1 VLTSRPIIA
10 VKKKR
15 GKTQLQTVQIHIWSR
30 QTMEIRTEKRE
41 RGAIVHAAGRIDT
54 AAAPGLEQE
63 INRLI
68 SEGMRRVLLD
78 FTGVPYISSGG
89 LRVLLV
95 TAKKLRGPDDSFALC
110 ALNPEVT
117 KIMTLAGFTTIFTIY
132 PSEGEALARW

>member
-1 VLTSRPIIA
+1 MRIARPIIA

-15 GKTQLQTVQIHIWSR
+15 EETLLQTVLICTWSSENV
-30 QTMEIRTEKRE
+30 EIRTEKRE
-41 RGAIVHAAGRIDT
+41 GGAVVHAGGRIDT

-63 INRLI
+63 LNRLI
-68 SEGMRRVLLD
+68 SEGTRRVILD

-89 LRVLLV
+89 LRVILV
-95 TAKKLRGPDDSFALC
+95 TAKKLRGPGDSFALC

>member
-1 VLTSRPIIA
+1 V
-10 VKKKR
+10 
-15 GKTQLQTVQIHIWSR
+15 
-30 QTMEIRTEKRE
+30 EIRTEKRDG
-41 RGAIVHAAGRIDT
+41 GAVVHAGGRIDT

-63 INRLI
+63 LNRLI
-68 SEGMRRVLLD
+68 SEGTRRIILD

-95 TAKKLRGPDDSFALC
+95 TAKKLRGPGDSFALC

-117 KIMTLAGFTTIFTIY
+117 KIMTLAGFTTIFTIC